1 MPDKLIAAG
10 LEVLVRL
17 DSRFKPFAQ
26 SLFSRSSLTVTRDQ
40 LTKEENEQLDRSLRA
55 FLQLLSN
62 HLLTPAAF
70 QVLEYCI
77 RRNK

>member
-1 MPDKLIAAG
+1 
-10 LEVLVRL
+10 VRL

-62 HLLTPAAF
+62 HFLTPAAF

-77 RRNK
+77 RRYK